1 MEDLRFESRSLQHP
15 NPFSFYVN
23 GASSQDPQ
31 ALESH
36 SIFNQSDP
44 GCICIPPLLGA
55 SISLSAKW
63 GACENWMRQV
73 DEDAWL
79 FAGVRS
85 ASLSFIATLFHCSQN
100 HTHPEGGFIWSP
112 LNPTHVPFPWDPRP
126 FLFVSAL
133 PLGFPE
139 TPQDSPTKG

>member
-100 HTHPEGGFIWSP
+100 HTHPRRRFY
-112 LNPTHVPFPWDPRP
+112 L
-126 FLFVSAL
+126 VSSQSYPCSL
-133 PLGFPE
+133 PLRSSTFPICFSPSPGIPWN
-139 TPQDSPTKG
+139 TPRFSN